1 MRFEGVLIAWNHE
14 AGYGAIRPRG
24 GGEDVFVGLAAFPMD
39 GEGPRPDEALS
50 FEIVSGRDGR
60 KSAVNLQRLSRGQPM
75 PAMRE
80 VSGAAAARVRARQS
94 QRKRRL
100 GLVAGGLMCTVLL
113 VMGSVHWGGL
123 GQGGGASA
131 ALKR

>member
-14 AGYGAIRPRG
+14 AGYGAIRPRD

-50 FEIVSGRDGR
+50 FEIVSARDGR
-60 KSAVNLQRLSRGQPM
+60 KTAVNLKRLSRVQPTA
-75 PAMRE
+75 AMRE
-80 VSGAAAARVRARQS
+80 VSGAAAARVRARQA

-100 GLVAGGLMCTVLL
+100 FA
-113 VMGSVHWGGL
+113 
-123 GQGGGASA
+123 AA
-131 ALKR
+131 ALCTMVVALGSAHWWPPASSAGAGAVMKR